1 MSLLFS
7 KYELKYL
14 IRRLELAFSLKNTSS
29 MFKKSCH
36 VHMQYNTFFSV
47 KLRRNWFYFYGT
59 GRDYSQVQ
67 IEWFAL
73 PAVGT
78 GDSKNSNKPL
88 FLLRIKLHRRSEQ
101 TKIDGTGGIKIKLK
115 TRTRGIKRIV
125 LSRAHTYFNCF
136 PSRWCFTKE
145 QGNKM

>member
-1 MSLLFS
+1 MSLPFS
-7 KYELKYL
+7 KYKLKYL
-14 IRRLELAFSLKNTSS
+14 IGTLDLALSFKNTSS
-29 MFKKSCH
+29 IFKKSCH
-36 VHMQYNTFFSV
+36 VLTQYNTFLSA

-59 GRDYSQVQ
+59 DRDYGQVQ

-73 PAVGT
+73 PAAET

-88 FLLRIKLHRRSEQ
+88 FLLRIKLHRRGEQ
-101 TKIDGTGGIKIKLK
+101 TKIDGTGWIKIKLK
-115 TRTRGIKRIV
+115 TRTRSIRKIV

-145 QGNKM
+145 